1 MSSEGVWLYARYKC
15 KKAEYRK
22 TRSSFNLVIDSG
34 GITQYQETGKQE
46 NRKQEKKTVTLPG
59 TKGLDPNNPPLA
71 DRLTTNNEKS
81 AAGGE
86 TNNENGLFKKRRI
99 YT

>member
-1 MSSEGVWLYARYKC
+1 MSNEEVWLYARYEC
-15 KKAEYRK
+15 KKAGYRK

-46 NRKQEKKTVTLPG
+46 TGKKTVTLPG

-71 DRLTTNNEKS
+71 DRLTTNNEQS